1 MGCFYSQD
9 NNTIVVNVTIDLGE
23 ENIATLQ
30 SAMATME
37 AASRAEEGCDD
48 FTYSVELNNPGVI
61 RITERWE
68 SMDALAAHFQAP
80 HMAEVQA
87 AMRQYPPK
95 SSQAYFYEAT
105 EVSPPG
111 R

>member
-1 MGCFYSQD
+1 M
-9 NNTIVVNVTIDLGE
+9 IVVNVTIDLGE

-48 FTYSVELNNPGVI
+48 FTYSV
-61 RITERWE
+61 E